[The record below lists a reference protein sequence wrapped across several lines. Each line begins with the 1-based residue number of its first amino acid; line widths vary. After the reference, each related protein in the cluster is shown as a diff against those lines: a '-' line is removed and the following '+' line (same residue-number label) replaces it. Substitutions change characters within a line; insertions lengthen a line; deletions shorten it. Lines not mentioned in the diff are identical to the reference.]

1 MPFVDISNRERKTIV
16 EGVVTRTF
24 WGENMLLGVVEL
36 DANAVIP
43 AHAHPHEQSTIVLQG
58 ELEMDI
64 EGEKRWMKA
73 GDIVIIPGNARHSV
87 IVGPVAS
94 RVVDVFSPAREDM
107 KY

>member
-1 MPFVDISNRERKTIV
+1 MPFVDITRRERKTLV

-43 AHAHPHEQSTIVLQG
+43 AHAHPNEQSTIVLQG

-64 EGEKRWMKA
+64 EGEKRWLKP
-73 GDIVIIPGNARHSV
+73 GDIAIIPGNARHGV
-87 IVGPVAS
+87 IVGPQMCL
-94 RVVDVFSPAREDM
+94 VVDVFSPAREDM